1 MPTASSTGRWS
12 TRKMWKFI
20 CDTDTIVRA
29 LLHAGTCEDM
39 KYNIRSTYLE
49 RSKCFGWRVN
59 KSFLTSQSTVDA
71 VYCQL
76 HTVSFT
82 LLFTIPTPHDCFPVA
97 AMHRI
102 LLRRFMLVFWHQ
114 ERSQL
119 GGSKKSTLRCTP
131 FSSLLLTI
139 IYYKHLE
146 TCQIQVLDDFP
157 TARTG
162 CPSTLP
168 RRLAPQQI
176 RILGK
181 IFDGMI
187 IMGFWDNTMFDGC
200 KELTF

>member
-1 MPTASSTGRWS
+1 MLWMAGEQVIFDLSIHGRCSILSASH
-12 TRKMWKFI
+12 
-20 CDTDTIVRA
+20 CYV
-29 LLHAGTCEDM
+29 
-39 KYNIRSTYLE
+39 
-49 RSKCFGWRVN
+49 
-59 KSFLTSQSTVDA
+59 
-71 VYCQL
+71 
-76 HTVSFT
+76 
-82 LLFTIPTPHDCFPVA
+82 TIPTPHDCFPVA

-181 IFDGMI
+181 NFDGMI

-200 KELTF
+200 KELL